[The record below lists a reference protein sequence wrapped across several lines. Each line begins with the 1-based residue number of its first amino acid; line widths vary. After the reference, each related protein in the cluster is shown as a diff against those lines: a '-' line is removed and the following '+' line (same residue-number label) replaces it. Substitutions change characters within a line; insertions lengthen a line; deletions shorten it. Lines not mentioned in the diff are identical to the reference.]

1 MGDSPRL
8 GRHAPRCTPRA
19 VTPGL
24 HDEAPTRVRVIACLI
39 NAMCAKGRYATAA
52 GDVVRMRL
60 NRALEATTGNA
71 LRGTGCAR
79 RMCRAAQTQQGQ
91 STPDAGASSIPV
103 CDPAE
108 HPPRRP
114 SRKCPTVP
122 RAGAVHARRP
132 RHRRGRSAATR
143 MDGDEHG
150 ARLEDAMVGGPHIA
164 HRLDTWAAPFALH
177 TRRPHTATRDTA
189 NHGVNDPA
197 RDPGA
202 TPRPRHGGR
211 SRHGW
216 RTGHPTIVGLTGG
229 TQRRPT
235 DRADVVTHAPPVGFP
250 R

>member
-1 MGDSPRL
+1 MRAMKPTSNPWSVCSTRRRTRARRDRQTTGRPSRL
-8 GRHAPRCTPRA
+8 GPRAPRCTPRA

-24 HDEAPTRVRVIACLI
+24 HDEAPTRVRVIACPI

-79 RMCRAAQTQQGQ
+79 RMCRAAQTRQGQ

-132 RHRRGRSAATR
+132 RRRRGQARYRARTR
-143 MDGDEHG
+143 VVPHCRNAL
-150 ARLEDAMVGGPHIA
+150 AR
-164 HRLDTWAAPFALH
+164 
-177 TRRPHTATRDTA
+177 
-189 NHGVNDPA
+189 
-197 RDPGA
+197 
-202 TPRPRHGGR
+202 
-211 SRHGW
+211 
-216 RTGHPTIVGLTGG
+216 
-229 TQRRPT
+229 
-235 DRADVVTHAPPVGFP
+235 
-250 R
+250 